1 MSKQN
6 STLTKNL
13 KNNSCQH
20 KEELNKRII
29 SHKSYFYCYK
39 CNNIILIDNDKYYI
53 TYKLI
58 DDDKVSNEEV
68 EFDPVI
74 TVKNM
79 IQRQEEQIK
88 DINEKLLLN
97 FSYKEEKNNEN
108 INSNKKVTPL
118 KDNNDF
124 EDKEMQLLKKLN
136 DDAINNNI
144 FTPPKTKKKKKLTK
158 LLFDDDIFEKYS
170 RIRNRILIYIHNL
183 CTKMEYNDSSFY
195 FSLYLLDTYLS
206 RIISDEITD
215 RELFLV
221 VLGFFLISSKY
232 IEDDIFEPELQ
243 IFCNIEKSI
252 LLTIE
257 EIRES
262 EVQCLTLINH
272 NMYIYSVYDWITI
285 LLSNGIVFEEELSNK
300 EELDNIYSY
309 TQKLLTNLTS
319 KIYFC
324 KYSSIQI
331 AFTIIQLSRE
341 KYLNKDLKLS
351 EKIFNL
357 LLNLYE
363 INFSDYEECYNF
375 IKKDM
380 SNETE
385 EESYEESDIDMII
398 NSKKGVK
405 SLEVNLTESNYS
417 NMKGKRNINN
427 IMGNP
432 DKNKYL
438 LSQNSNNY
446 INTDLNLKNDGKKNR
461 IKLYISPGQLNLASH
476 KMKYKSSKSSDKNYE
491 MQSNF
496 NRNLYHKN
504 NKKSNVNRNTLKNMN
519 FKNSTLNLQD
529 PKQILIDYK
538 KIEKHLISNNKK
550 QKNNMS
556 GNSNTL
562 FINYA
567 PKYFIKNTGPNINN
581 INYINNININNEFIN
596 LVDKKEKKIQKNTKS
611 GLNFNYVY
619 NINNSKEKSNNKYKL
634 KKSLINRGN
643 SINSLNYEYII
654 DNIRNLNINNKKKN
668 INTSQN
674 IHTKNDKSGHKK
686 IERNSK
692 EKYKTHLILDMLNNS
707 EGTNRIV
714 LQTEQNQNNMINK
727 HINKNNLNINNNN
740 KIFKI
745 NLGHKND
752 IKILNTKF
760 NLNKQNTRKFAINF
774 KDIINKKITSE
785 RTNNFLSKEV
795 DNNFKR
801 FKSLNPKE
809 YINTNINESKS
820 KNIIKN
826 NNNKSK
832 NKNDIN
838 NKFNNKNIENKNN
851 LFQKILK
858 ENNNLNFKNVA
869 SIKSKLPK
877 LKVNKTGLIVK

>member
-1 MSKQN
+1 MSKPN
-6 STLTKNL
+6 LSKDNNL
-13 KNNSCQH
+13 KINHCEH
-20 KEELNKRII
+20 KEELNKRIA

-39 CNNIILIDNDKYYI
+39 CNNIMLIDNDKSYC

-58 DDDKVSNEEV
+58 DGEKESNEEI
-68 EFDPVI
+68 EFDPVTI
-74 TVKNM
+74 VKNM
-79 IQRQEEQIK
+79 IQRQEEQIQ
-88 DINEKLLLN
+88 DINEKLVLN
-97 FSYKEEKNNEN
+97 FSYKEESNYDK
-108 INSNKKVTPL
+108 INSNKKKSPSKVTEENVEES
-118 KDNNDF
+118 NNN
-124 EDKEMQLLKKLN
+124 LLKN
-136 DDAINNNI
+136 INGDIINNNV

-158 LLFDDDIFEKYS
+158 LLYDDDIFEKYS

-206 RIISDEITD
+206 RIISDDITD

-243 IFCNIEKSI
+243 IFCNFEKSI
-252 LLTIE
+252 SLTIE

-262 EVQCLTLINH
+262 EVQCLTLLNH

-285 LLSNGIVFEEELSNK
+285 LLSNGIAFEEELNNK
-300 EELDNIYSY
+300 EELDDIYSY
-309 TQKLLTNLTS
+309 TQKILTNLTS

-331 AFTIIQLSRE
+331 AFSIIQLSRE

-363 INFSDYEECYNF
+363 ISFSDYEECYNL
-375 IKKDM
+375 IKRDM
-380 SNETE
+380 NNETE
-385 EESYEESDIDMII
+385 ESEADDSIDMNI
-398 NSKKGVK
+398 NTKKGVK

-417 NMKGKRNINN
+417 NMKGKRNISN

-432 DKNKYL
+432 EKNKYL
-438 LSQNSNNY
+438 LSQNSNKY
-446 INTDLNLKNDGKKNR
+446 INTDFNIKNNQQKNK
-461 IKLYISPGQLNLASH
+461 IKLYISPGQLNLAMH
-476 KMKYKSSKSSDKNYE
+476 KLKYKSSKSSDKNYE
-491 MQSNF
+491 MQSNY
-496 NRNLYHKN
+496 NRNLN
-504 NKKSNVNRNTLKNMN
+504 NKLNKKLNGNRNTLKNMS

-529 PKQILIDYK
+529 PKQIMIDYQ
-538 KIEKHLISNNKK
+538 KIEKHIILNSKK
-550 QKNNMS
+550 QKNSKN

-567 PKYFIKNTGPNINN
+567 PKFLIKNTGPNINN

-596 LVDKKEKKIQKNTKS
+596 LVDKKERKIKNNTKS

-619 NINNSKEKSNNKYKL
+619 SINNTSGSSNKYKF

-654 DNIRNLNINNKKKN
+654 DNIRNLNINNKKKS

-674 IHTKNDKSGHKK
+674 IMQSKY
-686 IERNSK
+686 ENSK
-692 EKYKTHLILDMLNNS
+692 HRKMDKNSREKYKTNLVLDNS
-707 EGTNRIV
+707 QGSNRIV
-714 LQTEQNQNNMINK
+714 LQTEQNLK
-727 HINKNNLNINNNN
+727 NKNNKYNNINKVNINNNN
-740 KIFKI
+740 KIFKV

-752 IKILNTKF
+752 TKLLNAKI
-760 NLNKQNTRKFAINF
+760 NLNKQNARKLAMNF
-774 KDIINKKITSE
+774 RDIINKKITTE
-785 RTNNFLSKEV
+785 RTNNFVAKDI
-795 DNNFKR
+795 DNNSRR
-801 FKSLNPKE
+801 FKSLNPKD
-809 YINTNINESKS
+809 YIINNNSKQ
-820 KNIIKN
+820 KNLVK

-832 NKNDIN
+832 NHN
-838 NKFNNKNIENKNN
+838 NNYLLENKNIENKNN

-869 SIKSKLPK
+869 TIKSRLPK
-877 LKVNKTGLIVK
+877 LKVNKTGLNIK